1 MYPVFVGIVAGGVS
15 VPSYVQ
21 LCDALGTVNS
31 VSPLYQCKSMVF
43 ASQFACKFDVP
54 EYVSSGAYLQSAV
67 DALDA
72 ISGSANEEKI
82 NVNTA
87 KQIVPICFIAFKRL
101 PVCVCVCVCVCV
113 GFCGFQLD
121 KKY

>member
-1 MYPVFVGIVAGGVS
+1 M
-15 VPSYVQ
+15 Q
-21 LCDALGTVNS
+21 LCDAVATFIS
-31 VSPLYQCKSMVF
+31 VVALLSAYQCKSIVF

-101 PVCVCVCVCVCV
+101 PVCVCV
-113 GFCGFQLD
+113 GFCGFLLD

>member
-1 MYPVFVGIVAGGVS
+1 M
-15 VPSYVQ
+15 
-21 LCDALGTVNS
+21 
-31 VSPLYQCKSMVF
+31 F

-82 NVNTA
+82 NANTA